1 MSSVTCRHSLTM
13 QSNTAPALMVPPHFS
28 AADPRPRGFDVSV
41 QTTADERVSARVD
54 TFSDRLRCDHPA
66 VADGEALAEA
76 LKRTAHAENRGR
88 IVVMAPTEM
97 ADDMRDADFYREG
110 MIPGFYGGDGDCT
123 VMGYS
128 VDPTRETLGFAND
141 VAEVDALVEAYQPRV
156 RNHPPVFTERAD
168 VDDAPAI
175 AALINATFEQYPTP
189 SGRPDYIAEAI
200 EDGIPFRVVRAGG
213 GLRANG
219 GLRADG
225 GLRALRGLHDGE
237 GLLACA
243 SADLITEARTAELTD
258 CATRPAARGRGIMQ
272 AILTDLMDDLRDID
286 YPTAF
291 TLARARIPGVNL
303 AFKRLGFGFR
313 GRMRQSCRIGGGLE
327 DMNIW
332 SRHL

>member
-1 MSSVTCRHSLTM
+1 M
-13 QSNTAPALMVPPHFS
+13 QSNTVPTLPVPPHFS
-28 AADPRPRGFDVSV
+28 AADPRPRGFNVSV
-41 QTTADERVSARVD
+41 QTTADERANARVD
-54 TFSDRLRCDHPA
+54 TFSDRLRCDHPT

-88 IVVMAPTEM
+88 IVVMAPTDM
-97 ADDMRDADFYREG
+97 ADDMRGADFYREG
-110 MIPGFYGGDGDCT
+110 MIPGFYGGDGDCS
-123 VMGYS
+123 VMGFS
-128 VDPTRETLGFAND
+128 VDPAREGLGFAED
-141 VAEVDALVEAYQPRV
+141 VAEVDALVEAYRPRV
-156 RNHPPVFTERAD
+156 RNHPPVDTQRAD

-175 AALINATFEQYPTP
+175 AALIDATFAQYPTP

-200 EDGIPFRVVRAGG
+200 EDGIPFRVVR
-213 GLRANG
+213 
-219 GLRADG
+219 
-225 GLRALRGLHDGE
+225 DGE

-272 AILTDLMDDLRDID
+272 AILTDLMDDLRAID

>member
-1 MSSVTCRHSLTM
+1 MLDHTV
-13 QSNTAPALMVPPHFS
+13 PALAVPPHFS
-28 AADPRPRGFDVSV
+28 AADPRPRGFTVSV
-41 QTTADERVSARVD
+41 QTTADERARAHVD
-54 TFSDRLRCDHPA
+54 TFSDRLRCDHPN
-66 VADGEALAEA
+66 VADGGALAEA
-76 LKRTAHAENRGR
+76 LKRTAQAEDRGR
-88 IVVMAPTEM
+88 IVVMAPSEL

-110 MIPGFYGGDGDCT
+110 TIPGFYSGEGDCA
-123 VMGYS
+123 VMGFS
-128 VDPTRETLGFAND
+128 VDPAREGLGFADD
-141 VAEVDALVEAYQPRV
+141 VAEVDAIVEAWRPRARAHAAV
-156 RNHPPVFTERAD
+156 HTERAK

-175 AALINATFEQYPTP
+175 AALIDATFEQYPTP

-200 EDGIPFRVVRAGG
+200 EDGIPFRVVR
-213 GLRANG
+213 
-219 GLRADG
+219 DT
-225 GLRALRGLHDGE
+225 LHDD